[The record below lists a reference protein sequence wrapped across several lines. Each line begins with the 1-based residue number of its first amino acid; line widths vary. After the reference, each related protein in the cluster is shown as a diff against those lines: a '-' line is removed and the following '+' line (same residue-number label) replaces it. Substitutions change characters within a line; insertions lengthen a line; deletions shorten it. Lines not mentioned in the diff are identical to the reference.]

1 MSDKTPNTRVT
12 WRTEWRCRPVRSKI
26 SVIGRVSV
34 YLAGTKRSFLGE
46 QVNYC
51 QRCGWPVLSVALS
64 QMSDGLSA
72 CRLPARGVQSIG
84 RGAKEGRYNQNDP
97 ISDRV
102 QEKKRRFPTRH
113 SNIGTKL
120 RGLLVAIVYIPRE
133 SERDR
138 ETRIERD
145 EAGRRV
151 AISSRLVA
159 LGHRVVGWR
168 LMILQTTRELD
179 SGGERER
186 PEESEGKR
194 GRRTE

>member
-1 MSDKTPNTRVT
+1 M
-12 WRTEWRCRPVRSKI
+12 
-26 SVIGRVSV
+26 
-34 YLAGTKRSFLGE
+34 
-46 QVNYC
+46 
-51 QRCGWPVLSVALS
+51 
-64 QMSDGLSA
+64 
-72 CRLPARGVQSIG
+72 
-84 RGAKEGRYNQNDP
+84 
-97 ISDRV
+97 
-102 QEKKRRFPTRH
+102 
-113 SNIGTKL
+113 
-120 RGLLVAIVYIPRE
+120 VAIVYIPRE
-133 SERDR
+133 SERYR